1 MQNTVAQQPDL
12 SPTAIRHAVLANGY
26 KPIPVHGKRPQLK
39 GWQQLSPT
47 PASIDAWE
55 RGYADH
61 ANTGILTGEVVAIDI
76 DAANPD
82 ASERLIAELLK
93 IPGAMQAPCRTG
105 RAPKCLFVFRASEP
119 RKKATT
125 QVYLVNGEKCQV
137 EVLGEGQQFVAYGI
151 HPDTQQPY
159 TWTSGDPTTVPFQD
173 LTEVT
178 PEQVDAYLLAAE
190 AILAELGEP
199 ERKAAPVSARASSG
213 STFWTRVNAAALDN
227 TDAWVRLLFSTA
239 HKESGTG
246 AWRVTSKELG
256 RGLQEDISIHA
267 DGIQDFG
274 EERGLT
280 PIDLVREYG
289 GAASAKDAAF
299 WLCEQLG
306 RSPSDLGWEVTEPVK
321 LSFSN
326 IAAQVEAANDDDE
339 GDIGRETPQPD
350 PGGLPLSLCY
360 PPGAVGEIAKFIV
373 SCSRFP
379 SPHLSLAS
387 SLAFVSAL
395 IGRRYKGPTGLRSNI
410 YVIGLAES
418 GFGKDITIRAVQSIA
433 SSTVAG
439 DKVTKFVFSDRIASL
454 PGLANKLR
462 RHPACVAQQDEFG
475 KFIRQYM
482 GEKAPAHREE
492 VATALLELTGA
503 ASGLWGGQEKA
514 DGNVPSIQNPC
525 FSIHGVSTPS
535 TFWGALT
542 GASIDEGLLGRFVL
556 IDAGD
561 RDPKKVRRP
570 ENSHENVPQHIS
582 DAVWEL
588 LGGVGRGQSLYQGPF
603 FALNADSETKPHPI
617 VTVEYASSDV
627 DDFFEEFDDSM
638 RAMKKKVK
646 VEYAPICNRVG
657 ENAARLALIVAVGA
671 NPREPIITME
681 IQQWANAVAE
691 HSFKLLLKG
700 ADENIADNHLSA
712 EYIRVRNMIIRSG
725 KKGIRH
731 SDIRKN
737 LKSGIRTQRLDEI
750 IGDLITSGD
759 AKLLI
764 APAKSGQKQ
773 TRWWAR
779 DFFPEDATVPN
790 GMDLAGG

>member
-26 KPIPVHGKRPQLK
+26 KPIPVNGKRPQLK

-47 PASIDAWE
+47 TASIDAWE
-55 RGYADH
+55 RGHADH

-76 DAANPD
+76 DAPD
-82 ASERLIAELLK
+82 PIAAEKLIAALMQTT
-93 IPGAMQAPCRTG
+93 GAMQAPCRTG
-105 RAPKCLFVFRASEP
+105 RAPKCLFIFRATEP
-119 RKKATT
+119 RKKAATP
-125 QVYLVNGEKCQV
+125 VYLVNGEKCQI
-137 EVLGEGQQFVAYGI
+137 EVLGAGQQFVAYGS

-159 TWTSGDPTTVPFQD
+159 TWASGDPMAVPFKD
-173 LTEVT
+173 LPEIT
-178 PEQVDAYLLAAE
+178 PAQVDDYLSAAE
-190 AILAELGEP
+190 AILADLGEL

-213 STFWTRVNAAALDN
+213 STFWTRVNAAALEN

-306 RSPSDLGWEVTEPVK
+306 RSPSDLGWEVTQPVK
-321 LSFSN
+321 LSFSK

-339 GDIGRETPQPD
+339 EAEVSIPQPD
-350 PGGLPLSLCY
+350 AGGLPLSLCY

-439 DKVTKFVFSDRIASL
+439 DKVTKFVFSDKIASL
-454 PGLANKLR
+454 AGLANKLR
-462 RHPACVAQQDEFG
+462 RAPACLAQQDEFG

-514 DGNVPSIQNPC
+514 DGNVKSIQNPC
-525 FSIHGVSTPS
+525 FSVHGVSTPS
-535 TFWGALT
+535 TFWSALT

-700 ADENIADNHLSA
+700 ADENVADNHLSA
-712 EYIRVRNMIIRSG
+712 EYIRVRNMVIRRG
-725 KKGIRH
+725 KAGLPHRELK
-731 SDIRKN
+731 KN
-737 LKSGIRTQRLDEI
+737 LQGGIRTQRLAEI
-750 IGDLITSGD
+750 LDDLIASGD
-759 AKLLI
+759 AKFMS
-764 APAKSGQKQ
+764 APAKSGQTQ
-773 TRWWAR
+773 VRWWAR
-779 DFFPEDATVPN
+779 GFFPEGATGLEV
-790 GMDLAGG
+790 GA

>member
-1 MQNTVAQQPDL
+1 MPIPAQQPDL
-12 SPTAIRHAVLANGY
+12 SPTAIRHSVLANGY
-26 KPIPVHGKRPQLK
+26 KPIPVNGKRPQIK

-47 PASIDAWE
+47 PVSIDAWE
-55 RGYADH
+55 RGYTDH
-61 ANTGILTGEVVAIDI
+61 ANTGILTGEVVAIDV

-93 IPGAMQAPCRTG
+93 IPGAMQSPCRTG
-105 RAPKCLFVFRASEP
+105 RAPKCLFIFRATEP
-119 RKKATT
+119 RKKAATP
-125 QVYLVNGEKCQV
+125 VYIVNGEKCQI

-151 HPDTQQPY
+151 HPDTGKPY
-159 TWTSGDPTTVPFQD
+159 TWASGDPMTVPFHD
-173 LTEVT
+173 L
-178 PEQVDAYLLAAE
+178 PEISPAQIDDYLSTAE
-190 AILAELGEP
+190 AILADLGEP
-199 ERKAAPVSARASSG
+199 ERKAAPASARASSG
-213 STFWTRVNAAALDN
+213 STFWNRVNAAALDN
-227 TDAWVRLLFSTA
+227 TDAWVPMLFSSA
-239 HKESGTG
+239 KKEAGTG
-246 AWRVTSKELG
+246 AWRITSKELG

-267 DGIQDFG
+267 GGIQDFG

-299 WLCEQLG
+299 WLCEQMG
-306 RSPSDLGWEVTEPVK
+306 REPADLGWQITVPVK
-321 LSFSN
+321 LNFAK
-326 IAAQVEAANDDDE
+326 IAQEVEAANDDDE
-339 GDIGRETPQPD
+339 RDIDREIPQPD

-439 DKVTKFVFSDRIASL
+439 DKVTKFVFSDKIASL
-454 PGLANKLR
+454 AGLANKLR
-462 RHPACVAQQDEFG
+462 RAPACLAQQDEFG

-514 DGNVPSIQNPC
+514 DGNVKSIQNPC
-525 FSIHGVSTPS
+525 FSVHGVSTPS
-535 TFWGALT
+535 TFWSALT

-617 VTVEYASSDV
+617 VAVEYASSDV

-657 ENAARLALIVAVGA
+657 ENAARLAMIVAVGT

-712 EYIRVRNMIIRSG
+712 EYIRVRNMIIRRG
-725 KKGIRH
+725 NNGLRH
-731 SDIRKN
+731 KDLTKN
-737 LKSGIRTQRLDEI
+737 LQSGIRDQRLDEI
-750 IGDLITSGD
+750 LRALTISED
-759 AKLLI
+759 AKFLS
-764 APAKSGQKQ
+764 APAKSGQ
-773 TRWWAR
+773 TMVRWWAR
-779 DFFPEDATVPN
+779 GFIPEGATEVEIRE
-790 GMDLAGG
+790 